1 MAAETRD
8 DLSLIQQRA
17 YDTLLD
23 RFRNNIDD
31 VFFMWG
37 RQTGK
42 TTVLNLVL
50 EQIKK
55 EDANHDL

>member
-1 MAAETRD
+1 MAAETRA
-8 DLSLIQQRA
+8 DLSTTQQRA

-23 RFRNNIDD
+23 RFLNNIDD
-31 VFFMWG
+31 VFFGWG
-37 RQTGK
+37 RQSGK